1 MSADYRRG
9 MKLAGRNALVT
20 GGASGIGAA
29 VAESLAKAGATVTIV
44 DIDNNLLEATGRR
57 LGVRAEILDVSSS
70 EAWSDFI
77 AAHDHFDLVHLNA
90 GITTRRN
97 VLDGPSDPL
106 LPPLIHLTDEEY
118 RRAIGVNVDGVVFGA
133 RAVIPGMCERR
144 AGDIV
149 VTASVAA
156 FVPIPPDPIYGLT
169 KYAVSGL
176 VKSLTARLAEFGVCI
191 SAICPGFVDTPLIG
205 EQAREWIAELGM
217 PLMKTQQ
224 VVDAVAA
231 SLTRR
236 VNGAHWIVLPDQDP
250 ILHEQATFPFPTN
263 TQ

>member
-1 MSADYRRG
+1 MNLS
-9 MKLAGRNALVT
+9 GRNALIT

-29 VAESLAKAGATVTIV
+29 VAEALVKAGATVTIV
-44 DIDNNLLEATGRR
+44 DIDQEALKTTSAR
-57 LGVRAEILDVSSS
+57 LKVRAEVLDVSSS
-70 EAWSDFI
+70 EAWADFI
-77 AAHDHFDLVHLNA
+77 AAHEHFDLVHLNA
-90 GITTRRN
+90 GITTHRN
-97 VLDGPSDPL
+97 VLDGPTDPL
-106 LPPLIHLTDEEY
+106 TPPLMRMTDDEY

-133 RAVIPGMCERR
+133 RAVIPEMCERR
-144 AGDIV
+144 TGDIV
-149 VTASVAA
+149 VTASIAA

-176 VKSLTARLAEFGVCI
+176 VKSLSPRLAEYGVCI

-205 EQAREWIAELGM
+205 ERARDWIAELGM

-224 VVDAVAA
+224 VVDAVST

-250 ILHEQATFPFPTN
+250 ILHEQATVPFPTN
-263 TQ
+263 PQ

>member
-1 MSADYRRG
+1 MRLD
-9 MKLAGRNALVT
+9 GRNALIT

-29 VAESLAKAGATVTIV
+29 VAESWSKAGASVTIV
-44 DIDNNLLEATGRR
+44 DVNADALTATGKR
-57 LGVRAEILDVSSS
+57 LGIRAEVLDVSSS
-70 EAWSDFI
+70 KAWADFI
-77 AAHDHFDLVHLNA
+77 GSHDHYDLVHLNA
-90 GITTRRN
+90 GVTTHRD
-97 VLDGPSDPL
+97 VLDGPADPTQ
-106 LPPLIHLTDEEY
+106 PPLVRLTDEEY

-176 VKSLTARLAEFGVCI
+176 VKSLQARLAEHGVCI
-191 SAICPGFVDTPLIG
+191 SAICPGFVDTPLIS
-205 EQAREWIAELGM
+205 ERAREWIAELGM

-224 VVDAVAA
+224 VIDAVSA

-250 ILHEQATFPFPTN
+250 ILHEQAAVPFPTN
-263 TQ
+263 PQ